1 MCYIV
6 LPVFW
11 DAVVKVE
18 INVAL
23 KNVKMIQ
30 WNASTVEKDLSV
42 LPEFCVWLKH
52 FSFHIVFMNSRSCK
66 HSI

>member
-30 WNASTVEKDLSV
+30 WNASTVEKDLSSYNGLWRV
-42 LPEFCVWLKH
+42 YPLFPAITDWDEYTLYFQL
-52 FSFHIVFMNSRSCK
+52 
-66 HSI
+66 